1 MKILIDT
8 HILLWA
14 IFDPSKLSKKESAII
29 KNPENIILVSAASL
43 WEISLKYS
51 KGQLNLV
58 RCIPTA
64 LPSILVEDG
73 FELIDLTPQETAGS
87 FILPKTT
94 HSDPFDRMII
104 WQAIF
109 RQIPLLT
116 RDEKLKEYT
125 NYGLQLAF

>member
-1 MKILIDT
+1 MKLLIDT
-8 HILLWA
+8 HILIWA
-14 IFDPSKLSKKESAII
+14 IFETKSLSKRELTYLEDP
-29 KNPENIILVSAASL
+29 NNTILVSAASL

-51 KGQLNLV
+51 KGNL
-58 RCIPTA
+58 RMIKCIPAA
-64 LPSILVEDG
+64 LPTLLVENG

-87 FILPKTT
+87 FILPKNR
-94 HSDPFDRMII
+94 HSDPFDRMLI

-116 RDEKLKEYT
+116 RYESAKEYT